1 MQHPSFIRRLIGWQ
15 ILAMGI
21 IWAILIGC
29 LFVVMTRYEN
39 GDLDRRMGYFATIL
53 AETAAGV
60 QHDPAQLH
68 DRVGAVDRVFVE
80 GIIETLENAK
90 NYSATFQVLDQNN
103 HVIYHA
109 GAATDMPWPAP
120 AGFGEVVRNGVHFRT
135 IVTTSVDRTISVM
148 VAESDATRWS
158 SVWPMLRII
167 GAPQFLI
174 FAACIGALG
183 LAAKRGI
190 RPIKEMAAS
199 VSQRRLGDLEPIDD
213 HLGYEETVPLVAAF
227 NELLDREARR
237 LDAERGF
244 LADAAHE
251 LRTPIAALTASAH
264 QVIAASDDAGR
275 RAAAIRLDQGAAR
288 ISRLLSQLLMAARID
303 ASPAFSKLESIDAA
317 ELLRQRL
324 AALVPVARRKGI
336 TLSLDAPEFAAI
348 KGNVLAL
355 DSIVEN
361 LVDNAI
367 RYTPEGG
374 AVTVALRHIGS
385 NVELNIKDS
394 GPGIAPELYNAVF
407 ERFFRIAGSET
418 QGSGLGLAIVRRLA
432 ETLGGSVQ
440 LGPGLDG
447 RGLSVALWLR
457 SATETA

>member
-1 MQHPSFIRRLIGWQ
+1 MHPEGQACLRGYVNPAAELDLLRRRFSIR
-15 ILAMGI
+15 I
-21 IWAILIGC
+21 I
-29 LFVVMTRYEN
+29 
-39 GDLDRRMGYFATIL
+39 
-53 AETAAGV
+53 
-60 QHDPAQLH
+60 
-68 DRVGAVDRVFVE
+68 
-80 GIIETLENAK
+80 
-90 NYSATFQVLDQNN
+90 

-199 VSQRRLGDLEPIDD
+199 VSQRRLGDLEPTDD

-374 AVTVALRHIGS
+374 AVTVTLRHIGT